1 MIKKICFLENSKKQY
16 DGSHRC
22 NPILRGAELAIINY
36 SEELAKKGY
45 EVFVLNNC
53 LKACEIN
60 KVKYFNINNKNNK
73 FECDVAIA
81 NADANLFSNVKSRKN
96 FLLSHSIQN
105 FGKFLKKNQL
115 FSFLKYKPKVLCF
128 SRYHLNNRSF
138 LTSFYGK
145 KLIIP
150 SIDNDFF
157 DTPLEKNEINENAI
171 FYSRGDRNS
180 NLVLQIWKNL
190 YSKIP
195 RSQKLFVTSDVDINY
210 EDMKK
215 FNIQKKEFMNKHDL
229 INFLKKFRLLIIPG
243 HKGEVFCNVAE
254 EAKALG
260 VPIVTLGLGALN
272 ERVIDNYNGFSCNNI
287 SDFEDKI
294 LNLLQN
300 DSLYLKF
307 KNNLIKD
314 RGLHKWKDSIESLIL
329 LF

>member
-1 MIKKICFLENSKKQY
+1 MIKKIYFLENSKKQY
-16 DGSHRC
+16 DGSYRC

-53 LKACEIN
+53 LKSCEIN

-96 FLLSHSIQN
+96 FLFSHSIQN
-105 FGKFLKKNQL
+105 FEKFLKKNQL

-171 FYSRGDRNS
+171 FYSRADRNS

-210 EDMKK
+210 EDMEK

-260 VPIVTLGLGALN
+260 IPIVTLGLGALN